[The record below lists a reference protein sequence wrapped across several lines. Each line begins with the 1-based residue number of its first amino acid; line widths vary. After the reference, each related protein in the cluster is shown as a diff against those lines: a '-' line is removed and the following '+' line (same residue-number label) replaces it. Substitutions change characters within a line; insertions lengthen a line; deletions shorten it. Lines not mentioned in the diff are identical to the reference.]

1 VRSAIWLVI
10 AILITVFSLT
20 PMAQAQIEAWD
31 ELFFKANEAYK
42 KGDFEEAAKGYNGLI
57 RPGHVNGH
65 IYYNLGNA
73 YFRLNRLGHAILNYE
88 RAHLLMPREADLN
101 FNLSQARG
109 QIQDAIPTSQG
120 FMGMTFFWL
129 ESLSLQEV
137 FWGFA
142 FVNVLFW
149 AILLVR
155 LFLRSDWTYYL
166 FLILIIFWLI
176 SGLSLGVKWQ
186 MIRTDSRAVILTKE
200 LNVLAGPHV
209 QDTVLFK
216 LHEGAIV
223 NHERSEDGWSL
234 IRLPGKKR
242 GWVKAEAIGRIR

>member
-1 VRSAIWLVI
+1 VRRSIWHII
-10 AILITVFSLT
+10 AISIALFSSAS
-20 PMAQAQIEAWD
+20 PAHAQTEAWD
-31 ELFFKANEAYK
+31 AVFFKANEAYK
-42 KGDFEEAAKGYNGLI
+42 KGDFEEAAKRYNALI
-57 RPGHVNGH
+57 RSGHANGH

-73 YFRLNRLGHAILNYE
+73 YFRQNRLGHAILNYE
-88 RAHLLMPREADLN
+88 RARLLMPRDADLN
-101 FNLSQARG
+101 FNLSQAYG
-109 QIQDAIPTSQG
+109 QIQDAIPKSRG
-120 FMGMTFFWL
+120 FISMTFFWL

-149 AILLVR
+149 AVLLVR
-155 LFLRSDWTYYL
+155 FFWRSDWTYYL

-176 SGLSLGVKWQ
+176 SGLSFGVKWH
-186 MIRTDSRAVILTKE
+186 MIRTDSRAVILTKK

-209 QDTVLFK
+209 QDTLLFK

-223 NHERSEDGWSL
+223 NHERSEDGWAL
-234 IRLPGKKR
+234 IRLPGQKR